1 MRKLA
6 VALGALVVLNA
17 GLLAFGLRF
26 TMADHLPHHYIA
38 ALRPAGRVTEF
49 GDPG

>member
-1 MRKLA
+1 MFAPVKKR
-6 VALGALVVLNA
+6 GA
-17 GLLAFGLRF
+17 LRF
-26 TMADHLPHHYIA
+26 TMTDHLPHHYIA